1 MMICSE
7 DNLRLTGVIT
17 WLGFADA
24 GGARDEHIVPIMDPL
39 AGGQAEHERF
49 IEPARVTLVTILQAG
64 PQPQLGLPQASRE
77 PTVTSD
83 GHLAI
88 DQEAQTF
95 FETER
100 LALRQ
105 AHLLAERF
113 SHAREPECQE
123 FVEGRVIQHAGSP
136 MLVW

>member
-1 MMICSE
+1 MVCSE
-7 DNLRLTGVIT
+7 DNLRLTGVVT
-17 WLGFADA
+17 WLGFPNA
-24 GGARDEHIVPIMDPL
+24 GRARDEHIVPIMDPL

-49 IEPARVTLVTILQAG
+49 IEPARVTIVNILQAG
-64 PQPQLGLPQASRE
+64 TQPQLGLPQARRE

-88 DQEAQTF
+88 DQEAQTL

-105 AHLLAERF
+105 VHLLAERF
-113 SHAREPECQE
+113 GHARKPECQE
-123 FVEGRVIQHAGSP
+123 FVEGRVIQPAGSP
-136 MLVW
+136 VLVW

>member
-1 MMICSE
+1 
-7 DNLRLTGVIT
+7 
-17 WLGFADA
+17 
-24 GGARDEHIVPIMDPL
+24 
-39 AGGQAEHERF
+39 
-49 IEPARVTLVTILQAG
+49 VTIVNILKAG
-64 PQPQLGLPQASRE
+64 MQPQLGLPQARRE

-105 AHLLAERF
+105 VHLLAERF
-113 SHAREPECQE
+113 GHACEPERQE
-123 FVEGRVIQHAGSP
+123 FVEGRVIQQAGFP
-136 MLVW
+136 LLVW